1 MKTCLSLAAAAL
13 VAIAVTSLAST
24 ASRAEIDYPW
34 CSITSAGQSG
44 TPTCRYS
51 TLEQCNAFLAG
62 GVTGFCQPN
71 PRATANAQVIRR
83 GTR

>member
-1 MKTCLSLAAAAL
+1 MKTCLALAATAFVAVAA
-13 VAIAVTSLAST
+13 TSFAST
-24 ASRAEIDYPW
+24 PSRAEIEYPW

-44 TPTCRYS
+44 TPACRYS

-83 GTR
+83 GAR